1 MKKILVPTD
10 FSEQA
15 GHAFEAACNIANK
28 AGAEVILM
36 HVIEDATTSSF
47 SITGEMKQESM
58 ADRLFMLKLIE
69 KARESMAAMVSNN
82 PCKSPIETHLKM
94 GSPYQSIKDI
104 ITEQNV
110 DLVVMGT
117 SGASGVEEFM
127 MGSNT
132 EKVVRYA
139 KCPVLTIH
147 KKQKSFDYKS
157 IVFATALS
165 DKETDVVKMVKN
177 AQRMY
182 ASTIHLVKINTPNN
196 FERQI
201 NTLRDM
207 KAFAKKHNLVDYTI
221 NVFNDV
227 SEEEGIIYF
236 AEHID
241 ADMIAM
247 ATHGRTGLAHLLTGS
262 IAEDVVN
269 HAQRPVLT
277 YVLPK

>member
-10 FSEQA
+10 FSAPA
-15 GHAFEAACNIANK
+15 GFAFEAACNIANK

-82 PCKSPIETHLKM
+82 PCNSPIETHLKM

-165 DKETDVVKMVKN
+165 NKEDDVVKMVKN

-182 ASTIHLVKINTPNN
+182 GSTIHMVKINTPNN
-196 FERQI
+196 FERQV
-201 NTLRDM
+201 NTQRDM
-207 KAFAKKHNLVDYTI
+207 EAFAKKHNLVDYTI

-236 AEHID
+236 AEQID

-277 YVLPK
+277 YVIGK